1 MGRMIDAAGAA
12 AQTAWMDTLP
22 NGTGKRVLVLA
33 GNPNVGKS
41 TLFNRLTGMR
51 QHTGNWPGKT
61 VSGAW
66 GECRIG
72 GAEWILVDT
81 PGAYSLAALS
91 AEEAVTRDFLC
102 FGGADAAVVVCD
114 ASALERNLNFALQ
127 IAELAKRVILCVNL
141 MDEAEKK
148 NIRLDLAG
156 LSRALGMPVVG
167 MSARSGQGVQALLRE
182 VAHCMQE
189 EVPSSRRFFAGEAI
203 EQCLAPEEAALR
215 QLLGTG
221 LDAHWAALR
230 LAEGET
236 SLLTAAARRA
246 GAADAEGEVFR
257 LYRCLQ
263 TKLEK
268 AGFRRE
274 AVREEIQ
281 RRRYAHIGQ
290 LSQKYIHRGEDAGAR
305 RQLRA
310 DRLLTGRLVGIPVMI
325 LLLIG
330 VFYLTIAAANVPSAY
345 LAKALF
351 WVQDAWY
358 ALFQR
363 LGVPWWIADP
373 LILGVYRTLAW
384 VVSVMLPPMAIFFP
398 LFTLLEDLGYLPRA
412 ALNLD
417 YPFWKCH
424 ACGKQAL
431 SMCVCQKGTP
441 PAACSCGRG
450 IY

>member
-1 MGRMIDAAGAA
+1 MGRTIDAAGAA
-12 AQTAWMDTLP
+12 AQTAWMDTLQ

-102 FGGADAAVVVCD
+102 FGGADVAVVVCD

-182 VAHCMQE
+182 VARCMQE
-189 EVPSSRRFFAGEAI
+189 EIPSPRRFFAGEAI

-215 QLLGTG
+215 QLLGAG

-236 SLLTAAARRA
+236 SLLTARQGGRVRRMRR
-246 GAADAEGEVFR
+246 GRSFSFTDA
-257 LYRCLQ
+257 C
-263 TKLEK
+263 
-268 AGFRRE
+268 
-274 AVREEIQ
+274 
-281 RRRYAHIGQ
+281 
-290 LSQKYIHRGEDAGAR
+290 
-305 RQLRA
+305 RQ
-310 DRLLTGRLVGIPVMI
+310 
-325 LLLIG
+325 
-330 VFYLTIAAANVPSAY
+330 S
-345 LAKALF
+345 
-351 WVQDAWY
+351 
-358 ALFQR
+358 
-363 LGVPWWIADP
+363 
-373 LILGVYRTLAW
+373 
-384 VVSVMLPPMAIFFP
+384 
-398 LFTLLEDLGYLPRA
+398 
-412 ALNLD
+412 
-417 YPFWKCH
+417 
-424 ACGKQAL
+424 
-431 SMCVCQKGTP
+431 
-441 PAACSCGRG
+441 
-450 IY
+450 

>member
-1 MGRMIDAAGAA
+1 M
-12 AQTAWMDTLP
+12 
-22 NGTGKRVLVLA
+22 
-33 GNPNVGKS
+33 
-41 TLFNRLTGMR
+41 
-51 QHTGNWPGKT
+51 
-61 VSGAW
+61 
-66 GECRIG
+66 
-72 GAEWILVDT
+72 
-81 PGAYSLAALS
+81 
-91 AEEAVTRDFLC
+91 
-102 FGGADAAVVVCD
+102 
-114 ASALERNLNFALQ
+114 
-127 IAELAKRVILCVNL
+127 
-141 MDEAEKK
+141 
-148 NIRLDLAG
+148 
-156 LSRALGMPVVG
+156 
-167 MSARSGQGVQALLRE
+167 
-182 VAHCMQE
+182 
-189 EVPSSRRFFAGEAI
+189 
-203 EQCLAPEEAALR
+203 
-215 QLLGTG
+215 
-221 LDAHWAALR
+221 
-230 LAEGET
+230 AEGET

-268 AGFRRE
+268 AGFCRE

-290 LSQKYIHRGEDAGAR
+290 LSQKYIRRGEDAGAQ

-330 VFYLTIAAANVPSAY
+330 VVYLTIAAANVPSAY

-431 SMCVCQKGTP
+431 SMCACQKGTP